1 MTVLETQRRALAED
15 VNRELN
21 RTLTDKLLDLFER
34 KKKGDRNTDRQYA
47 QVLEAR
53 DQLTTRRTH

>member
-1 MTVLETQRRALAED
+1 MNRKKLAKD

-21 RTLTDKLLDLFER
+21 RSLTDKLLHLFEK
-34 KKKGDRNTDRQYA
+34 KKKGDRKTDRQYA

-53 DQLTTRRTH
+53 DQLTRKRK